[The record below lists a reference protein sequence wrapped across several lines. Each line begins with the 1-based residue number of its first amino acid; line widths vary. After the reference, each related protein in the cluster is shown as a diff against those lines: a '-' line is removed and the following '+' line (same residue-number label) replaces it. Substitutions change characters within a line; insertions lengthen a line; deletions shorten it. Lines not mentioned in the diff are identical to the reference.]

1 MVLAVPETPAKGECI
16 MSIERVP
23 MTPNGHRKLQEELKR
38 LKTVERQ
45 EVIKLIEYARSLGD
59 LSENAEYETAK
70 QRQSFVEGRIQELE
84 SKLSR
89 AEVIDPALLKNK
101 DRVTFGVSVELE
113 NLDTGETVTY
123 QLVGPDESE
132 PENGFISITSPI
144 GRALIG
150 KSIDDEVVVNAP
162 GGVREFIVLKI
173 S

>member
-1 MVLAVPETPAKGECI
+1 
-16 MSIERVP
+16 

-89 AEVIDPALLKNK
+89 AEVIDPATLKNK
-101 DRVTFGVSVELE
+101 DRVTFGVSVKLE
-113 NLDTGETVTY
+113 NLETGETVSY
-123 QLVGPDESE
+123 QLVGADESE

-150 KSIDDEVVVNAP
+150 KSIDDEVIVNAP
-162 GGVREFIVLKI
+162 GGIREFVVLEI

>member
-1 MVLAVPETPAKGECI
+1 MAAPETPAKGGCI

-23 MTPNGHRKLQEELKR
+23 MTPNGHKKLQEELKR

-89 AEVIDPALLKNK
+89 AEVIDPATLKNK
-101 DRVTFGVSVELE
+101 DRVTFGVSVKLE
-113 NLDTGETVTY
+113 NLDTGETVSY

-132 PENGFISITSPI
+132 PENGMISITSPI

-150 KSIDDEVVVNAP
+150 KSIDDEVTVNAP
-162 GGVREFIVLKI
+162 GGVREFIVLEI

>member
-1 MVLAVPETPAKGECI
+1 
-16 MSIERVP
+16 